1 MRFRERMFTRASA
14 ISVVSI
20 FRTPLPNINSL
31 RPRWHHRRIRVYYS
45 SIGLQSLV
53 LVGSST
59 SCYRITHRKIRISVS
74 ARARLNAVSILLVCT
89 LSVIDLAMMRIRL
102 LADIH
107 WPSHGHFC
115 RDPSFREV
123 RLASWDSGMDT
134 LSPSCERSP
143 LPEVHLVWPLG
154 MKVASS
160 HGRVVLLSRG
170 RG

>member
-1 MRFRERMFTRASA
+1 M
-14 ISVVSI
+14 
-20 FRTPLPNINSL
+20 
-31 RPRWHHRRIRVYYS
+31 
-45 SIGLQSLV
+45 

-59 SCYRITHRKIRISVS
+59 SCYRIIHRKIRISVC

-123 RLASWDSGMDT
+123 RLASWDQWMDT
-134 LSPSCERSP
+134 LSPSCEESP

-154 MKVASS
+154 MKGLESRK
-160 HGRVVLLSRG
+160 GVVEERERLTLQSDAKKRTPPVQTMK
-170 RG
+170 RKKVRI

>member
-1 MRFRERMFTRASA
+1 MRFGERMFTRASA

-20 FRTPLPNINSL
+20 FRTPLPNVNSL

-89 LSVIDLAMMRIRL
+89 LSHWRQAPWQLNVNCLRAVNRQLMCL
-102 LADIH
+102 LR
-107 WPSHGHFC
+107 HGGLGW
-115 RDPSFREV
+115 RNPT
-123 RLASWDSGMDT
+123 AS
-134 LSPSCERSP
+134 
-143 LPEVHLVWPLG
+143 
-154 MKVASS
+154 
-160 HGRVVLLSRG
+160 
-170 RG
+170 

>member
-1 MRFRERMFTRASA
+1 
-14 ISVVSI
+14 
-20 FRTPLPNINSL
+20 
-31 RPRWHHRRIRVYYS
+31 
-45 SIGLQSLV
+45 
-53 LVGSST
+53 
-59 SCYRITHRKIRISVS
+59 
-74 ARARLNAVSILLVCT
+74 
-89 LSVIDLAMMRIRL
+89 MMRIRL

-154 MKVASS
+154 MKGLESRK
-160 HGRVVLLSRG
+160 GVVEERERLIRRFNQTQKKGLLHWFKP
-170 RG
+170 